1 MNLPQAFVR
10 LGYQSF
16 VCVYPMSN
24 AETKS
29 FLRPGK
35 LVLLSLLALLVYASV
50 LLVWVPAGWVWQQAS
65 AHVRLPQQV
74 EIQQVSGRLWDGAA
88 GVKVAG
94 FPMRV
99 DWALGWPS
107 LTGLSLPID
116 LAIDTAQS
124 NIAGDVTIAWPAR
137 AEVNAK
143 GRVVVSEFEALIR
156 QSGGAMIEGDV
167 SIDRLNLVWE
177 DNRIALADGLG
188 RWAGGQV
195 RWPMG
200 NRTGQARFP
209 PMQAE
214 MGTTQGGVELTVEE
228 QGGQGP
234 ATEAQILWSGMMEL
248 RVYKRMVDLAGQ
260 PWPDTARPDDVV
272 FRIRQ
277 PLLPGAR

>member
-10 LGYQSF
+10 LGYRLN
-16 VCVYPMSN
+16 VCVYPMSD
-24 AETKS
+24 AESKS

-35 LVLLSLLALLVYASV
+35 LVLLCLLALLVYVSA
-50 LLVWVPAGWVWQQAS
+50 LLVWVPAGWVWQRAS
-65 AHVRLPQQV
+65 AYVRLPQQV
-74 EIQQVSGRLWDGAA
+74 EILQVSGQIWDGAA
-88 GVKVAG
+88 GIKVVG
-94 FPMRV
+94 YPMRV
-99 DWALGWPS
+99 DWVLGWPS
-107 LTGLSLPID
+107 LSDLSLPIN
-116 LAIDTAQS
+116 LSIATAQS
-124 NIAGDVTIAWPAR
+124 NVDGDVTIAWPDK
-137 AEVNAK
+137 AEINAN
-143 GRVVVSEFEALIR
+143 GRVVVSEFESLIR
-156 QSGGAMIEGDV
+156 RSGGAMIEGDV

-177 DNRIALADGLG
+177 DNRVALADGVG

-195 RWPMG
+195 SWPMG

-214 MGTTQGGVELTVEE
+214 LDTTQGGVELTVEE

-234 ATEAQILWSGMMEL
+234 AAEAQILWSGMMEL